1 MMLQGNRALAEILVK
16 YGIGHK
22 EEPFIQLNWA
32 GLEEVL
38 NGSFCYDF
46 VDKISNHG
54 GFCLMSA
61 GR

>member
-46 VDKISNHG
+46 